1 MFHICDYFETNRYIC
16 LPKMRAIERKLG
28 GAVVFALLGRG
39 KKCVSLDEKRKWNLV
54 RWVW

>member
-16 LPKMRAIERKLG
+16 LPKMRATERKLG
-28 GAVVFALLGRG
+28 GAVVSALLGRG

>member
-16 LPKMRAIERKLG
+16 LPKMRATERKLG
-28 GAVVFALLGRG
+28 GAVMSALLGRD

-54 RWVW
+54 RRVW